1 MKRSGFRLARPSRWR
16 LLIVAVLTW
25 LIGSAL
31 FAPWLNPFMG
41 PGVLRN
47 AEIGSMLGMVRIQTS
62 LAMEGAAAHY
72 ESKGRWP
79 ERQQDAILQFHP
91 DLYAFDMPEPL
102 QLRLTYGRN
111 FGNDTG
117 LPGSV
122 LLLNYDP
129 EARRWR
135 CSPGQPVPPARWLP
149 SDCRTSES
157 GLSLLQWLLLA
168 AVLALLALLLWLLLF
183 DPRLRALQRA
193 PRRLRRQPLSELPA
207 LDWRLRLLLRRRG
220 ALAAADIHAED
231 WQEALRWPHLPAA
244 ERAQLLAG
252 RVGADSRD
260 LAGWPL
266 PGGAFEWRLPQSLP
280 LALERVLVYLP
291 PATLPAR
298 ELVRRLHAQS
308 TGQDVLLV
316 LSAEPRGDAALL
328 AWGSDPTHL
337 GVAVDAS
344 SQSEWLLH
352 PEPAEV
358 LLALLARQLRVTRI
372 SPYQTRGGV
381 TRPAGFFGRNELLAR
396 VLNREPGNYLLVGG
410 RQLGKTSLMK
420 AIERRF
426 EGHPQV
432 ACQYLSLRDHRLLLR
447 LAQLAQQP
455 VDAPLDAV
463 LDALKQAQD
472 GRRLLLLIDECD
484 LFLREEARIGYGQ
497 LAALRAQSEEGRCHF
512 ILAGFWDLYEAVA
525 LDFASPIRNFGEV
538 IRLGALEREAC
549 LELATQ
555 PMKRLGLNY
564 AESGLPERLVEACG
578 QRANLVAIVCQQ
590 LLEQL
595 GRGERSLGA
604 AALESALASEAVQ
617 DALAGW
623 SRLSPEPQ
631 ACALDRALV
640 YRIARNALADSGG
653 LRMADWLAEL
663 DAAGVAVAP
672 EAVRRSFARL
682 QLAYVLLRDEGESPR
697 PGTADTTD
705 ALTAEP
711 ASERGSY
718 RFAVPLQARQFQADE
733 VEALLSR
740 ELRALAS

>member
-1 MKRSGFRLARPSRWR
+1 MKRAGFRLARPSWWR
-16 LLIVAVLTW
+16 LLIVGVLTW
-25 LIGSAL
+25 LIGSTL

-41 PGVLRN
+41 PGMLRN
-47 AEIGSMLGMVRIQTS
+47 AEVGSLLGMVRSQTG
-62 LAMEGAAAHY
+62 LAMEGAAEFHAR
-72 ESKGRWP
+72 EGRWP
-79 ERQQDAILQFHP
+79 EQQSDVISQFHP
-91 DLYAFDMPEPL
+91 GLYAFDMPEPL
-102 QLRLTYGRN
+102 QLRLTYGRI
-111 FGNDTG
+111 FEQDSG
-117 LPGSV
+117 LPGTALV
-122 LLLNYDP
+122 LEYAP
-129 EARRWR
+129 ETRRWR
-135 CSPGQPVPPARWLP
+135 CRVGQPSPPLHWLP
-149 SDCRTSES
+149 GDCREPVS
-157 GLSLLQWLLLA
+157 GLSLLQWLLLV
-168 AVLALLALLLWLLLF
+168 AVLALLGLLAWLLLF

-193 PRRLRRQPLSELPA
+193 PRRLRRQSLAELPA

-220 ALAAADIHAED
+220 ALAAAEIHHED
-231 WQEALRWPHLPAA
+231 WAEALRWTQLAA
-244 ERAQLLAG
+244 GERAQLLA
-252 RVGADSRD
+252 RRIGAGSAP
-260 LAGWPL
+260 LADWPL
-266 PGGAFEWRLPQSLP
+266 PGEAFEWRLPQSLP

-291 PATLPAR
+291 PAGLPAR
-298 ELVRRLHAQS
+298 ELVRRLQAQS

-316 LSAEPRGDAALL
+316 LSANARDDASLL
-328 AWGSDPTHL
+328 AWGSDPSNL
-337 GVAVDAS
+337 GVAVDQA

-352 PEPAEV
+352 PQPVEV

-381 TRPAGFFGRNELLAR
+381 TRPAGFFGRSELLAR

-432 ACQYLSLRDHRLLLR
+432 ACHYLSLRDHRLLPR
-447 LAQLAQQP
+447 LSQLARQ
-455 VDAPLDAV
+455 PLDAALDSA
-463 LDALKQAQD
+463 LDALRQASG

-484 LFLREEARIGYGQ
+484 LFLREEARSGYAQ

-512 ILAGFWDLYEAVA
+512 LLAGFWDLYEAVA

-549 LELATQ
+549 IELATQ

-564 AESGLPERLVEACG
+564 AEPGLPARLVEACG
-578 QRANLVAIVCQQ
+578 QRANLVSIVCQQ

-595 GRGERSLGA
+595 GRGERSLSA
-604 AALESALASEAVQ
+604 AAVDAALASEAVQ

-640 YRIARNALADSGG
+640 YRIARTALAGGPG
-653 LRMADWLAEL
+653 LRMAEWLAEL
-663 DAAGVAVAP
+663 DAAGAAVEP

-682 QLAYVLLRDEGESPR
+682 QLAYVLVREQADVGESQSSP
-697 PGTADTTD
+697 T
-705 ALTAEP
+705 
-711 ASERGSY
+711 ASERDPGSY
-718 RFAVPLQARQFQADE
+718 RFAVPLQARQFEADE

-740 ELRALAS
+740 ELTCLRAASPTSD

>member
-1 MKRSGFRLARPSRWR
+1 MKGSRLRFARPAAWR
-16 LLIVAVLTW
+16 LVLVGVLTW
-25 LIGSAL
+25 LLASAV

-41 PGVLRN
+41 RDLLRQ
-47 AEIGSMLGMVRIQTS
+47 AETGSMLGLVRLQTGVA
-62 LAMEGAAAHY
+62 LQGAVDYYAH
-72 ESKGRWP
+72 EGRWP
-79 ERQQDAILQFHP
+79 QHQQDVVLQINP
-91 DLYAFDMPEPL
+91 GMYTFDMPRPL
-102 QLRLTYGRN
+102 QLRLTYGRS
-111 FGNDTG
+111 FEPDSG
-117 LPGSV
+117 LRDSV
-122 LLLNYDP
+122 LLFDYAPESGRWHCRAGDP
-129 EARRWR
+129 
-135 CSPGQPVPPARWLP
+135 PPPNQWLP
-149 SDCRTSES
+149 AECRALPS
-157 GLSLLQWLLLA
+157 GPGLLQWALLLA
-168 AVLALLALLLWLLLF
+168 ALTLLGLLLWLLLF

-193 PRRLRRQPLSELPA
+193 PRRLRRQPLSDLPA

-220 ALAAADIHAED
+220 ALAAAEIHPQD
-231 WQEALRWPHLPAA
+231 WAAALRWLQHPAA
-244 ERAQLLAG
+244 ERALRLAH
-252 RVGADSRD
+252 RIGADSVPLTD
-260 LAGWPL
+260 WSL
-266 PGGAFEWRLPQSLP
+266 PGDAFEWRLPQTLP

-291 PATLPAR
+291 PVGLPSR
-298 ELVRRLHAQS
+298 ELVRRLQSQS

-316 LSAEPRGDAALL
+316 LSAERRDDAALL
-328 AWGSDPTHL
+328 AWGSDPGHL

-352 PEPAEV
+352 PQPVEV

-381 TRPAGFFGRNELLAR
+381 TRPAGFFGRSELLAR
-396 VLNREPGNYLLVGG
+396 VLGREPGNYLLVGG

-432 ACQYLSLRDHRLLLR
+432 ACHYLSLRDHRLLPR
-447 LAQLAQQP
+447 LAQLARQP
-455 VDAPLDAV
+455 VDAPLDSV
-463 LDALKQAQD
+463 LQALKQASGD
-472 GRRLLLLIDECD
+472 RRLLLLIDECD
-484 LFLREEARIGYGQ
+484 LFLREEARSGYAQ

-512 ILAGFWDLYEAVA
+512 LLAGFWDLYEAVA

-549 LELATQ
+549 LELAVL
-555 PMKRLGLNY
+555 PMQRLGLGY
-564 AESGLPERLVEACG
+564 AEPGLPARIVDACG

-595 GRGERSLGA
+595 GRGERSFNA
-604 AALESALASEAVQ
+604 AAVDAALAADAVQ

-640 YRIARNALADSGG
+640 YRIARSALAGGAG
-653 LRMADWLAEL
+653 LRMAEWLAEL
-663 DAAGVAVAP
+663 DAAGAVVEP

-682 QLAYVLLRDEGESPR
+682 QLAYVLLREQAGPEDDSSSVDRSAHDP
-697 PGTADTTD
+697 
-705 ALTAEP
+705 
-711 ASERGSY
+711 GSY

-733 VEALLSR
+733 VDALLSR

>member
-1 MKRSGFRLARPSRWR
+1 MKPARFRLARPSRWR
-16 LLIVAVLTW
+16 MLIVGVLAW
-25 LIGSAL
+25 LIGSML
-31 FAPWLNPFMG
+31 FAPWLNPFIG
-41 PGVLRN
+41 PGMLRN
-47 AEIGSMLGMVRIQTS
+47 AEIGSMLGMVRIQTGF
-62 LAMEGAAAHY
+62 AMEGAVAFY
-72 ESKGRWP
+72 EREGRWP
-79 ERQQDAILQFHP
+79 ETQQDAILQFHP
-91 DLYAFDMPEPL
+91 GLYAFDMPEPL
-102 QLRLTYGRN
+102 QLRLTYGRS
-111 FGNDTG
+111 FEEDSG

-122 LLLNYDP
+122 LLLNYEPDTG
-129 EARRWR
+129 RWR
-135 CSPGQPVPPARWLP
+135 CRVGQPSPPAKWLP
-149 SDCRTSES
+149 TDCRVPVS
-157 GLSLLQWLLLA
+157 GLSLVQWLLLV
-168 AVLALLALLLWLLLF
+168 AVLALLGLLAWLLLF

-193 PRRLRRQPLSELPA
+193 PRRLRRQPLAELPA

-220 ALAAADIHAED
+220 ALAAAEIHDED
-231 WQEALRWPHLPAA
+231 WAEALRWSQLAAA
-244 ERAQLLAG
+244 ERTQLLA
-252 RVGADSRD
+252 RRMGAESVAVAD
-260 LAGWPL
+260 WPL
-266 PGGAFEWRLPQSLP
+266 PGEAFEWRLPPSLP

-291 PATLPAR
+291 PAGLPSR
-298 ELVRRLHAQS
+298 ELVRRLQAQS

-328 AWGSDPTHL
+328 AWGSDPGNL

-352 PEPAEV
+352 PQPLEV

-381 TRPAGFFGRNELLAR
+381 TRPAGFFGRSELLAR

-432 ACQYLSLRDHRLLLR
+432 ACHYLSLRDHRLLPR

-455 VDAPLDAV
+455 LDAPLEGV
-463 LDALKQAQD
+463 LDALKQASG

-484 LFLREEARIGYGQ
+484 LFLREEARSGYAQ

-512 ILAGFWDLYEAVA
+512 LLAGFWDLYEAVA

-549 LELATQ
+549 IELAML

-564 AESGLPERLVEACG
+564 AEPGLPARLVEACG

-595 GRGERSLGA
+595 GRGERSFSA

-640 YRIARNALADSGG
+640 YRIARTALAGGGG
-653 LRMADWLAEL
+653 LRMAEWLAEL
-663 DAAGVAVAP
+663 DAVGVGVEP

-682 QLAYVLLRDEGESPR
+682 QLAYVLLREGES
-697 PGTADTTD
+697 GEDSSAAD
-705 ALTAEP
+705 AAERDP
-711 ASERGSY
+711 GSY

-740 ELRALAS
+740 ELRALRP